1 MAISFSTDP
10 MTWNDIFT
18 RCPHI
23 GESVLKSLDLES
35 ALACQEVSANW
46 KTFVKSPRVFGR
58 LKKEIKE
65 EDVTLHLAALEG
77 KIHTAKMVLSMGL
90 GDANQIYS
98 CFRYIDGRQF
108 HLDLTPLHAAVL
120 MGHEEMI
127 RYLISKGGDVNKHL
141 YFRLVLVFWDFL

>member
-1 MAISFSTDP
+1 MEKA
-10 MTWNDIFT
+10 
-18 RCPHI
+18 
-23 GESVLKSLDLES
+23 
-35 ALACQEVSANW
+35 
-46 KTFVKSPRVFGR
+46 
-58 LKKEIKE
+58 IKE

-90 GDANQIYS
+90 GDVNQIYF

-141 YFRLVLVFWDFL
+141 YFRLVMVFWDFFIRGAQSCGSRISEKFWLGNEERQLQRQFVAAKDRFS